1 MGLFG
6 NQFANVVEWEEYRD
20 DILFWKWSNQ
30 EIKKGSRLVIRP
42 DRMQFSYIRKSRRNF
57 HG

>member
-30 EIKKGSRLVIRP
+30 EIKKGSRLKMCIR
-42 DRMQFSYIRKSRRNF
+42 DRN
-57 HG
+57 GTGL